1 MHSVFFSI
9 FFRKHTIIIN
19 FLHIKIFYLRFWL
32 FFYIFL
38 NSFYFFIY
46 IFWIIIKIIMYIII
60 ICCICICIM
69 YLLLIFKL
77 WFTFFLKVV
86 RNFDNNIIDKSQY
99 LIIHIIEY
107 YWIYYKKLKYFYS
120 YNLIYK
126 YNYIFSIFVLLL
138 KSLNLYF

>member
-9 FFRKHTIIIN
+9 FFRKYTIIIN

-60 ICCICICIM
+60 IGCICVM
-69 YLLLIFKL
+69 FLLLIFKL

-107 YWIYYKKLKYFYS
+107 IIKKLKYFYS